1 MASAR
6 AAAAPESR
14 SSGLPASPLV
24 TSICWNETPTA
35 QPVPSAL
42 KQASF
47 AANRAASAWAR
58 SARASHSVCSAA
70 VKTRS
75 TNSAT
80 SSCSSE
86 RSTLPTATTSKP
98 TPRIISRPSCISFQL
113 LPPLD
118 PLPDR
123 FFVTGVGGLVPLR
136 SPQRFRQVLLRRIRL
151 VVVVGVLVTLA
162 VSQILHQT
170 GRRIA
175 NVERHGLGRMLLG
188 SGLRVSERGVRAVRL

>member
-24 TSICWNETPTA
+24 TSICWNDTPTA

-75 TNSAT
+75 TNSAP
-80 SSCSSE
+80 SCSSE

-98 TPRIISRPSCISFQL
+98 TPRIISLDSCISLELFPRLNPL
-113 LPPLD
+113 L
-118 PLPDR
+118 DR
-123 FFVTGVGGLVPLR
+123 LFKAHVCWRVPLR
-136 SPQRFRQVLLRRIRL
+136 SPEHLRQILLGPVRPI
-151 VVVVGVLVTLA
+151 VVVRVP
-162 VSQILHQT
+162 VSRPAAPPLHYWSGSVPDGQRH
-170 GRRIA
+170 RR
-175 NVERHGLGRMLLG
+175 GRMRLG
-188 SGLRVSERGVRAVRL
+188 GGLPFA